1 MSLAVNKTRDLCA
14 FLSTAP
20 TDVTESAEGS
30 YWNYRCSAIT
40 AGPTGKDTVFALVIL
55 TLHAVVG
62 N

>member
-1 MSLAVNKTRDLCA
+1 MSLAVNKTRGMCV

-20 TDVTESAEGS
+20 TDVTESTEGS

-40 AGPTGKDTVFALVIL
+40 AGPTGKETVLGLSAL
-55 TLHAVVG
+55 TLHAVTE